1 MTISELKTIVAN
13 RLSTL
18 SQQRGHAAAAA
29 VGDVARVA
37 ALDAEITE
45 TELTLAQLGT
55 L

>member
-18 SQQRGHAAAAA
+18 GQQRGHAAA